1 MSWRGRNREG
11 LVILSEAKDLN
22 FESLEVVN
30 LSSLESTLVDLLIL
44 KDFKCFRMN
53 TYTKTGGGVTGAW
66 QLK

>member
-44 KDFKCFRMN
+44 KDFKWFRMN
-53 TYTKTGGGVTGAW
+53 TYTKQGEGLPTHGN
-66 QLK
+66 